1 LFFLPCGRN
10 LEDGKKGFIPMAQI
24 TAELLLAEIAALPA
38 EERERLNTL
47 LNRRFPAASTPQSKF
62 IPPFDTQ
69 DSTPSLRWIEEHR
82 AEFAGQYVALEG
94 DRLVA
99 HGTDPKEIIAAVRA
113 SGLNGLFFTL
123 IPLADAPPFAG
134 F

>member
-1 LFFLPCGRN
+1 
-10 LEDGKKGFIPMAQI
+10 MAQT
-24 TAELLLAEIAALPA
+24 TAELLLAEIAALPS
-38 EERERLNTL
+38 EERERLKAM
-47 LNRRFPAASTPQSKF
+47 LNRRCPVSQAHQGSF

-69 DSTPSLRWIEEHR
+69 DATPSLRWMEEHR
-82 AEFAGQYVALEG
+82 AEFAGKYVALDG

-99 HGTDPKEIIAAVRA
+99 SGTASKEVIAAVRA

-123 IPLADAPPFAG
+123 IPPADAPPFVG